1 MKQFPTGQKAVLFL
15 LLVLPAFPQG
25 GFVPGQKRP
34 PGDPVQIAR
43 GKTIYGIGCTSCH
56 GADLRGGDIGGPNLL
71 RSQAALSDK
80 NGEMIAP
87 IINGSRQSTGM
98 PKIDMAQD
106 DALAVSAYVRSVL
119 ETIGGQGRPPETGK
133 VPEKI
138 VVGDSASGKVYF
150 ASKCA
155 SCHSVTG
162 DLKGLASRIDEPRAL
177 QNAWV
182 AGGARRRGPQAASK
196 ARTVTASVT
205 LDSGERVEGRVV
217 RVDDFLISLRVEDD
231 SIRSFTRFGD
241 KPKVELR
248 DPMQPHR
255 DLLNM
260 YTDKDIHN
268 VTAYL
273 VTLK

>member
-1 MKQFPTGQKAVLFL
+1 MKHFSTVRAAAAFL
-15 LLVLPAFPQG
+15 TLTLPAFPQG

-43 GKTIYGIGCTSCH
+43 GKTIYGVGCTACH

-80 NGEMIAP
+80 SGEMIVP
-87 IINGSRQSTGM
+87 IIQGSRQATGM
-98 PKIDMAQD
+98 PKIDMSQD

-119 ETIGGQGRPPETGK
+119 ETIGGQGMPPATGK
-133 VPEKI
+133 APEKI
-138 VVGDSASGKVYF
+138 VIGDAEAGEAYF
-150 ASKCA
+150 ATKCA
-155 SCHSVTG
+155 ACHTVTG
-162 DLKGLASRIDEPRAL
+162 DLKGLTTRFPEPRAL

-182 AGGARRRGPQAASK
+182 GGGARRRGPQTPSK
-196 ARTVTASVT
+196 ARIITASVT
-205 LDSGERVEGRVV
+205 DASGEKVEGRVM
-217 RVDDFLISLRVEDD
+217 RIDDFLISLRLEDD
-231 SIRSFTRFGD
+231 TIRTFTRFGG

-248 DPMQPHR
+248 DPMKVHR
-255 DLLNM
+255 DLLSV
-260 YTDKDIHN
+260 YTDTDIHN

>member
-1 MKQFPTGQKAVLFL
+1 MKQFSTVRAAAAFL
-15 LLVLPAFPQG
+15 TLTLPAFPQG

-43 GKTIYGIGCTSCH
+43 GKTIYAVGCTACH

-80 NGEMIAP
+80 SGEMIAP
-87 IINGSRQSTGM
+87 IIQGSRQATGM
-98 PKIDMAQD
+98 PKIEMSQD
-106 DALAVSAYVRSVL
+106 DALAVSAYVRGVL
-119 ETIGGQGRPPETGK
+119 ETIGGQGMPPATGK

-138 VVGDSASGKVYF
+138 VIGDAEAGQAYF
-150 ASKCA
+150 TAKCA
-155 SCHSVTG
+155 ACHSADG
-162 DLKGLASRIDEPRAL
+162 DLKGLATRLPEPRAL

-182 AGGARRRGPQAASK
+182 GGGARRRGPQTSSK
-196 ARTVTASVT
+196 ARIVTATVTDA
-205 LDSGERVEGRVV
+205 SGEKVEGRVM
-217 RVDDFLISLRVEDD
+217 RIDDFLISLRLEDD
-231 SIRSFTRFGD
+231 TIRTFTRFGD

-248 DPMQPHR
+248 DPMKVHR
-255 DLLNM
+255 DLLSV
-260 YTDKDIHN
+260 YTDTDIHN

>member
-1 MKQFPTGQKAVLFL
+1 MKQFSMAGAAAAFL
-15 LLVLPAFPQG
+15 TLTLPAFPQG

-43 GKTIYGIGCTSCH
+43 GKTIYGIGCTACH

-87 IINGSRQSTGM
+87 IIHGSRQATGM
-98 PKIDMAQD
+98 PKIDMSQD

-119 ETIGGQGRPPETGK
+119 ETIGGQGRPPATGK

-138 VVGDSASGKVYF
+138 VVGDAVAGQAYFSA
-150 ASKCA
+150 KCA
-155 SCHSVTG
+155 SCHSVTA
-162 DLKGLASRIDEPRAL
+162 DLKGIAARYEDPRAL

-182 AGGARRRGPQAASK
+182 AGGSRRRGPQTASK
-196 ARTVTASVT
+196 ARTVTAIVT
-205 LDSGERVEGRVV
+205 LETGEKLEGRVV
-217 RVDDFLISLRVEDD
+217 RIDDFLISLRLEDD
-231 SIRSFTRFGD
+231 SIRTFTRFGD
-241 KPKVELR
+241 KPKVDLR
-248 DPMQPHR
+248 DPMQTHR
-255 DLLNM
+255 DLLDT
-260 YTDKDIHN
+260 YTDKDIHD
-268 VTAYL
+268 VTAYM

>member
-1 MKQFPTGQKAVLFL
+1 MKQFSKVRTAVAFL
-15 LLVLPAFPQG
+15 TLTLPAFPQG

-43 GKTIYGIGCTSCH
+43 GKTIYGVGCTACH
-56 GADLRGGDIGGPNLL
+56 GSDLRGGDIGGPNLL

-87 IINGSRQSTGM
+87 IIQGSRQATGM
-98 PKIDMAQD
+98 PNIEMSQD

-119 ETIGGQGRPPETGK
+119 ETIGGQGMPPATGK
-133 VPEKI
+133 APEQI
-138 VVGDSASGKVYF
+138 VIGDAIAGQTYF
-150 ASKCA
+150 TAKCA
-155 SCHSVTG
+155 ACHSVTG
-162 DLKGLASRIDEPRAL
+162 DMQGLAARITEPRAL

-182 AGGARRRGPQAASK
+182 GGGARRRGPQTPSK
-196 ARTVTASVT
+196 ARIVTATVTDAA
-205 LDSGERVEGRVV
+205 GEKVEGRVL
-217 RVDDFLISLRVEDD
+217 RIDDFLISLRLEDD
-231 SIRSFTRFGD
+231 TTRTFTRIGD

-248 DPMQPHR
+248 DPMKAHR
-255 DLLNM
+255 DLLSI
-260 YTDKDIHN
+260 YTDTDIHN